1 MFWFVPIS
9 IIQLTDELWT
19 LSCTFK
25 VGFKSTHCSSLRL
38 PHLLAIDGVMP
49 ALGFVFT
56 ASVSRKMCNT
66 DTPPTLSL
74 QPVTAKRVSEA
85 SPCASHQEQ
94 ICPPDSNRSPEQPPL
109 KVKLQ
114 RASCWHTIHASVY
127 RSTSERNLRRK
138 RLESKIIAGW
148 ALSKSVSRH
157 QYYLLTSGYDEGP
170 VHQIYRHHSE
180 LQLRLRN

>member
-1 MFWFVPIS
+1 MFLFVPIS

-25 VGFKSTHCSSLRL
+25 VDFKSTHCSSLRL

-74 QPVTAKRVSEA
+74 PPATAKRVSEA

-94 ICPPDSNRSPEQPPL
+94 ICPPDSNKSPGQPPL

-114 RASCWHTIHASVY
+114 ADTPYTFPFTGQHQSEICVGSAWSPESLLGERY
-127 RSTSERNLRRK
+127 RKACHVIN
-138 RLESKIIAGW
+138 II
-148 ALSKSVSRH
+148 S
-157 QYYLLTSGYDEGP
+157 
-170 VHQIYRHHSE
+170 
-180 LQLRLRN
+180 